1 MARLRQLYAGQ
12 YTSSG
17 NIGAEFEALVRYL
30 NSAEVGNK
38 TLAELLQQLFDENG
52 NFDGPIEFR
61 YDATTGLQYRIGDY
75 ADPEAAWILLVDAE
89 DLRGTPGLAVGTIG
103 APIFQSRA
111 DYIPTSGQTN
121 FDYAH
126 ALSDDI
132 LCYKN
137 GLLLRPTFDYTTNAT
152 GGTGGTGV
160 VTLTAPALT
169 SDRITIFKV
178 RANDVTGYSRSDTL
192 TATSQSV
199 FPFIQ
204 PEGASLIVY
213 RNGIL
218 QREGAGNDYIANPG
232 SNTITFLTAV
242 PSGTL
247 VSILNIQN
255 TAKTAV
261 SGLMMEDQYTDL
273 TTGLIRFDRLSIAS
287 NAIPAAK
294 VAGLSTLIT
303 EAARI
308 SSGALAPSSPTVGRL
323 WLDTTPSPAQ
333 LKVWDGLQWLR
344 TSPQTA
350 VPSFSASNAL
360 QFIRVNGTG
369 TALEY
374 GAPDVSGLIPL
385 TQRGAANGVA
395 TLDSSARLPVS
406 QLPQNISRRTLSLVR
421 AGALANGTYSI
432 QRIFREA
439 ITIDAISVRLN
450 AGTCS
455 VQLAI
460 NGVATG
466 PTLSASTSAVE
477 IRFGLS
483 GNTDTPIAVDATSTS
498 RVIGVIVT
506 SATGS
511 TDLDIAVGCSV
522 TLS

>member
-369 TALEY
+369 TALRC
-374 GAPDVSGLIPL
+374 PS
-385 TQRGAANGVA
+385 
-395 TLDSSARLPVS
+395 
-406 QLPQNISRRTLSLVR
+406 SRRTSAAAHSASCAR
-421 AGALANGTYSI
+421 ARSRTA
-432 QRIFREA
+432 
-439 ITIDAISVRLN
+439 
-450 AGTCS
+450 
-455 VQLAI
+455 
-460 NGVATG
+460 
-466 PTLSASTSAVE
+466 PTASSASSAKPSPSTPFPSASTRAPARCSSPSTASPLARPSAP
-477 IRFGLS
+477 RPAPLKS
-483 GNTDTPIAVDATSTS
+483 ASACRATPTRPSRSTRPAPRASSASSSPLPLARPTSTL
-498 RVIGVIVT
+498 R
-506 SATGS
+506 SA
-511 TDLDIAVGCSV
+511 AR
-522 TLS
+522 